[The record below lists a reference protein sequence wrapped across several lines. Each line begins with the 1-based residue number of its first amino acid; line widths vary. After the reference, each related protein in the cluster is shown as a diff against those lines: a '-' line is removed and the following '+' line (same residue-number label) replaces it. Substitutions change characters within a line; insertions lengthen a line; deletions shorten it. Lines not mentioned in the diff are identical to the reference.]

1 MPQGILD
8 RYGQVLPTFI
18 FSETEV
24 VYLGKSIDVLPKVKE
39 IANDLSSKGLRH
51 VVLLPSIKT
60 GLEATQE
67 IIESV
72 FLGSVIYDIVIREFP
87 KCPPSGRL
95 CQRSLRLTTAA
106 PSCLNNYRSIS
117 HCIFSTRLE
126 RRAHQSVLSMVQGYE
141 A

>member
-1 MPQGILD
+1 VPQGILD

-24 VYLGKSIDVLPKVKE
+24 VYSGKPIDVLPKVKE

-67 IIESV
+67 IVESV
-72 FLGSVIYDIVIREFP
+72 LLGSVIYNIVILGIP
-87 KCPPSGRL
+87 
-95 CQRSLRLTTAA
+95 
-106 PSCLNNYRSIS
+106 
-117 HCIFSTRLE
+117 
-126 RRAHQSVLSMVQGYE
+126 
-141 A
+141 

>member
-24 VYLGKSIDVLPKVKE
+24 VYSGKPIDVLPKVKE

-60 GLEATQE
+60 GLEATQG
-67 IIESV
+67 IVESV
-72 FLGSVIYDIVIREFP
+72 LLGSVIYNIVILGFP
-87 KCPPSGRL
+87 
-95 CQRSLRLTTAA
+95 
-106 PSCLNNYRSIS
+106 
-117 HCIFSTRLE
+117 
-126 RRAHQSVLSMVQGYE
+126 
-141 A
+141 